1 MVTLPSMLQAPLQAL
16 LRPAMWIP
24 GIKNIHSHF
33 VTWQSDKPPTEVLAA
48 LVTAIKQI
56 KSSDDTGSFY
66 DIHKIN
72 KDKHFLRVF
81 CFTRAEWLDV
91 VEIEIKEDSIEAKSF
106 SSGFLPLFIPFAFIL
121 NCVFFW
127 VPFYDNKLNK
137 ARLELIKHYTDLAIS
152 EQRINPLNEP
162 PVLQNSDQQN
172 TNTQPNTAH
181 LEEVEVHQDGAIM
194 GNATDSPYE
203 GEPIM
208 QNNEQ
213 LNTKTEPHTTPFG
226 EGDTH
231 QEGAIMGNVTAS
243 PYIGA
248 EKDISEII
256 TDS

>member
-1 MVTLPSMLQAPLQAL
+1 MLQGPLQAL
-16 LRPAMWIP
+16 IRPAMWIP
-24 GIKNIHSHF
+24 GIKNLHSHF

-48 LVTAIKQI
+48 LVRAIKQI
-56 KSSDDTGSFY
+56 KSADDTGSYY

-72 KDKHFLRVF
+72 KEKYFLRVF

-152 EQRINPLNEP
+152 EQKVNSLNDP
-162 PVLQNSDQQN
+162 PILQNSEQHN
-172 TNTQPNTAH
+172 TNTQPHTPNFG
-181 LEEVEVHQDGAIM
+181 EVDTPQDGAIM
-194 GNATDSPYE
+194 GNANESPY
-203 GEPIM
+203 G
-208 QNNEQ
+208 
-213 LNTKTEPHTTPFG
+213 
-226 EGDTH
+226 
-231 QEGAIMGNVTAS
+231 
-243 PYIGA
+243 GA
-248 EKDISEII
+248 EKEIPEII